1 MGFFLLFT
9 DFYGFFQLNFSL
21 LIFSILFD
29 NSHLFFLFQNETD
42 TSTSNK
48 DLTLIYEE
56 KVSPNKEYISNK
68 KDIVHYTIKIYQEDK
83 NKVYVYAESNSLVFE
98 NTNYSVDYNQKLSKE
113 DIQIKWI
120 TLSGS
125 TEPKEN
131 DQLGLA
137 NVKII
142 KDGSVVNEKVI
153 SFVGKGVKAI
163 TDVIG

>member
-1 MGFFLLFT
+1 MK
-9 DFYGFFQLNFSL
+9 SKRM
-21 LIFSILFD
+21 IVVVVSSIVLCLC
-29 NSHLFFLFQNETD
+29 LFFIFQIEKD

-56 KVSPNKEYISNK
+56 TVSPNKKYVSNK

-83 NKVYVYAESNSLVFE
+83 NKVYVYAESNSPVFE
-98 NTNYSVDYNQKLSKE
+98 NTNYSVDYNQKISKK
-113 DIQIKWI
+113 DIQIKWM

-125 TEPKEN
+125 TEAKKS

-137 NVKII
+137 NVKIL
-142 KDGSVVNEKVI
+142 KDGSVFNEKVI

>member
-1 MGFFLLFT
+1 MKSKRMIVVVVSSIVLCLCLLFI
-9 DFYGFFQLNFSL
+9 FQ
-21 LIFSILFD
+21 I
-29 NSHLFFLFQNETD
+29 EKD
-42 TSTSNK
+42 TSISNE

-56 KVSPNKEYISNK
+56 TVSPNKKYVSNK

-83 NKVYVYAESNSLVFE
+83 NTVQVHAESNSPIFE
-98 NTNYSVDYNQKLSKE
+98 NTNYRVDYNQKISKK
-113 DIQIKWI
+113 DIQIKWM

-125 TEPKEN
+125 TEAKKS

-137 NVKII
+137 NVKIL

>member
-1 MGFFLLFT
+1 MK
-9 DFYGFFQLNFSL
+9 SKR
-21 LIFSILFD
+21 IIVVVVSSIVLCLC
-29 NSHLFFLFQNETD
+29 LFFIFQIEKD
-42 TSTSNK
+42 TSISNE

-56 KVSPNKEYISNK
+56 TVSPNKKYVSNK

-83 NKVYVYAESNSLVFE
+83 NTVQVHAESNSPIFE
-98 NTNYSVDYNQKLSKE
+98 NTNYRVDYNQKISKK
-113 DIQIKWI
+113 DIQIKWM

-125 TEPKEN
+125 TEPKKN

-137 NVKII
+137 NVKIL

>member
-1 MGFFLLFT
+1 MK
-9 DFYGFFQLNFSL
+9 SKR
-21 LIFSILFD
+21 IIVVVVSSIVLCLC
-29 NSHLFFLFQNETD
+29 LFFIFQIEKD
-42 TSTSNK
+42 TSISNE

-56 KVSPNKEYISNK
+56 TVSPNKKYVSNK

-83 NKVYVYAESNSLVFE
+83 NKVYVYAESNSPIFE
-98 NTNYSVDYNQKLSKE
+98 NTNYRVDYNQKISKK
-113 DIQIKWI
+113 DIQIKWM

-125 TEPKEN
+125 TEPKKN

-137 NVKII
+137 NVKIL

>member
-1 MGFFLLFT
+1 MK
-9 DFYGFFQLNFSL
+9 SKRM
-21 LIFSILFD
+21 IVVVVSSIVLCLC
-29 NSHLFFLFQNETD
+29 LFFIFQIEKD
-42 TSTSNK
+42 TSTSNE

-56 KVSPNKEYISNK
+56 TVSPNKEYVSNK

-83 NKVYVYAESNSLVFE
+83 NKVQVYAESNSPVFE

-113 DIQIKWI
+113 DIQIKWM

-137 NVKII
+137 NVKIL

-153 SFVGKGVKAI
+153 SFVGEGVKAI
-163 TDVIG
+163 RDVIG

>member
-1 MGFFLLFT
+1 MK
-9 DFYGFFQLNFSL
+9 SKR
-21 LIFSILFD
+21 IIVVVVSSIVLCLC
-29 NSHLFFLFQNETD
+29 LFFIFQIEKD
-42 TSTSNK
+42 TSISNE

-56 KVSPNKEYISNK
+56 TVSPNKKYVSNK

-83 NKVYVYAESNSLVFE
+83 NTVQVHAESNSPIFE
-98 NTNYSVDYNQKLSKE
+98 NTNYRVDYNQKISKK
-113 DIQIKWI
+113 DIQIKWM

-125 TEPKEN
+125 TEPKKS

-137 NVKII
+137 NVKIL

>member
-1 MGFFLLFT
+1 MK
-9 DFYGFFQLNFSL
+9 SKRM
-21 LIFSILFD
+21 IVVVVSSIVLCLC
-29 NSHLFFLFQNETD
+29 LFFIFQIEKD
-42 TSTSNK
+42 TSISNE

-56 KVSPNKEYISNK
+56 TVSPNKKYVSNK

-83 NKVYVYAESNSLVFE
+83 NTVQVHAESNSPIFE
-98 NTNYSVDYNQKLSKE
+98 NTNYRVDYNQKLSKE
-113 DIQIKWI
+113 DIQIKWM

-125 TEPKEN
+125 TEPKKS

-137 NVKII
+137 NIKIL

-163 TDVIG
+163 RDVIG

>member
-1 MGFFLLFT
+1 MK
-9 DFYGFFQLNFSL
+9 SKRM
-21 LIFSILFD
+21 IVVAVSSIVLCL
-29 NSHLFFLFQNETD
+29 SLFFIFQNETD
-42 TSTSNK
+42 TSTSNE

-56 KVSPNKEYISNK
+56 TVSPNKKYVSNK

-83 NKVYVYAESNSLVFE
+83 NTVQVHAESNSPIFE
-98 NTNYSVDYNQKLSKE
+98 NTNYRVDYNQKISKE
-113 DIQIKWI
+113 DIQIKWM

-125 TEPKEN
+125 TEAKKS

-137 NVKII
+137 NVKIL

-163 TDVIG
+163 RDVIG

>member
-1 MGFFLLFT
+1 MK
-9 DFYGFFQLNFSL
+9 SKR
-21 LIFSILFD
+21 IIVVVVSSIVLCLC
-29 NSHLFFLFQNETD
+29 LFFIFQIEKD
-42 TSTSNK
+42 TSISNE
-48 DLTLIYEE
+48 DLTLIYKET
-56 KVSPNKEYISNK
+56 VSPNKEYVSNK

-83 NKVYVYAESNSLVFE
+83 NKVCVYAESNSPVFE
-98 NTNYSVDYNQKLSKE
+98 NTNYRVDYNQKLSKE
-113 DIQIKWI
+113 DIQIKWM

-125 TEPKEN
+125 TEAKKS

-137 NVKII
+137 NVKIL

>member
-1 MGFFLLFT
+1 MKSKRIIVVVVSCIVLCL
-9 DFYGFFQLNFSL
+9 S
-21 LIFSILFD
+21 
-29 NSHLFFLFQNETD
+29 LFFIFQNETD

-56 KVSPNKEYISNK
+56 TVSPNNEYVSNK

-83 NKVYVYAESNSLVFE
+83 NKVQVYAESNSPVFE

-113 DIQIKWI
+113 DIQIKWM

-137 NVKII
+137 NVKIL

>member
-1 MGFFLLFT
+1 MK
-9 DFYGFFQLNFSL
+9 SKR
-21 LIFSILFD
+21 IIVVVVSSIVLCLC
-29 NSHLFFLFQNETD
+29 LFFIFQNETD

-56 KVSPNKEYISNK
+56 TVSPNKKYVSNK

-83 NKVYVYAESNSLVFE
+83 NTVQVHAESNSPVFE
-98 NTNYSVDYNQKLSKE
+98 NTNYRVDYNQKISKK
-113 DIQIKWI
+113 DIQIKWM

-125 TEPKEN
+125 TEAKKS

-137 NVKII
+137 NVKIL

>member
-1 MGFFLLFT
+1 MK
-9 DFYGFFQLNFSL
+9 SKRM
-21 LIFSILFD
+21 IVVVVSSIVLCLC
-29 NSHLFFLFQNETD
+29 LFFIFQIEKD

-56 KVSPNKEYISNK
+56 TVSPNKKYVSNK

-83 NKVYVYAESNSLVFE
+83 NTVQVHAESNSPIFE
-98 NTNYSVDYNQKLSKE
+98 NTNYRVDYDQKISKK
-113 DIQIKWI
+113 DIQIKWM

-125 TEPKEN
+125 TEAKKS

-137 NVKII
+137 NVKIL
-142 KDGSVVNEKVI
+142 KDGSVFNEKVI

>member
-1 MGFFLLFT
+1 MK
-9 DFYGFFQLNFSL
+9 SKRM
-21 LIFSILFD
+21 IVVVVSSIVLCLC
-29 NSHLFFLFQNETD
+29 LFFIFQIEKD

-56 KVSPNKEYISNK
+56 KVSPNKEYVSNK

-83 NKVYVYAESNSLVFE
+83 NKVYVYAESNSPIFE
-98 NTNYSVDYNQKLSKE
+98 NTNYRVDYKQKISKE
-113 DIQIKWI
+113 DIQIKWM

-125 TEPKEN
+125 TEPKKG

-137 NVKII
+137 NVKIL
-142 KDGSVVNEKVI
+142 KDGSVFNEKVI

>member
-1 MGFFLLFT
+1 MKSKRMIVVAVSSIVLFL
-9 DFYGFFQLNFSL
+9 S
-21 LIFSILFD
+21 
-29 NSHLFFLFQNETD
+29 LFFIFQNETD

-56 KVSPNKEYISNK
+56 KVSPNKEYVSNK

-83 NKVYVYAESNSLVFE
+83 NKVYAESNSPVFE

-113 DIQIKWI
+113 DIQIKWM

-137 NVKII
+137 NVKIL

>member
-1 MGFFLLFT
+1 MKSKRIIVVVVSSVVLCL
-9 DFYGFFQLNFSL
+9 S
-21 LIFSILFD
+21 
-29 NSHLFFLFQNETD
+29 LFFIFQNETD
-42 TSTSNK
+42 TSISNK

-56 KVSPNKEYISNK
+56 TVSPNKEYVSNK

-83 NKVYVYAESNSLVFE
+83 NKVQVYAESNSPVFE

-113 DIQIKWI
+113 DIQIKWM

-131 DQLGLA
+131 DQLGLE
-137 NVKII
+137 NVKIL

>member
-1 MGFFLLFT
+1 MK
-9 DFYGFFQLNFSL
+9 SKRM
-21 LIFSILFD
+21 IVVVVSSIVLCLC
-29 NSHLFFLFQNETD
+29 LFFIFQIEKD

-56 KVSPNKEYISNK
+56 TVSPNKKYVSNK

-83 NKVYVYAESNSLVFE
+83 NTVQVHAESNSPIFE
-98 NTNYSVDYNQKLSKE
+98 NTNYRVDYNQKISKK
-113 DIQIKWI
+113 DIQIKWM

-125 TEPKEN
+125 TEAKKS

-137 NVKII
+137 NVKIL
-142 KDGSVVNEKVI
+142 KDGSVSNEKVI

>member
-1 MGFFLLFT
+1 MK
-9 DFYGFFQLNFSL
+9 SKR
-21 LIFSILFD
+21 IIVVVVSSIVLCLC
-29 NSHLFFLFQNETD
+29 LFFIFQIEKD
-42 TSTSNK
+42 TSISNE

-56 KVSPNKEYISNK
+56 TVSLNKKYVSNK

-83 NKVYVYAESNSLVFE
+83 NTVQVHAESDSPIFE
-98 NTNYSVDYNQKLSKE
+98 NTNYRVDYNQKISKK
-113 DIQIKWI
+113 DIQIKWM

-125 TEPKEN
+125 TEAKKS

-137 NVKII
+137 NVKIL

>member
-1 MGFFLLFT
+1 MK
-9 DFYGFFQLNFSL
+9 SKR
-21 LIFSILFD
+21 IIVVVVSSIVLCLC
-29 NSHLFFLFQNETD
+29 LFFIFQIEKD
-42 TSTSNK
+42 TSISNE

-56 KVSPNKEYISNK
+56 TVSPNKKYVSNK

-83 NKVYVYAESNSLVFE
+83 NTVQVHAESNSPVFE

-113 DIQIKWI
+113 DIQIKWM

-125 TEPKEN
+125 TEAKKS

-137 NVKII
+137 NVKIL

>member
-1 MGFFLLFT
+1 MK
-9 DFYGFFQLNFSL
+9 SKR
-21 LIFSILFD
+21 IIVVVVSSIVLCLC
-29 NSHLFFLFQNETD
+29 LFFIFQNETD

-56 KVSPNKEYISNK
+56 TVSPNKKYVSNR

-83 NKVYVYAESNSLVFE
+83 NTVQVHAESNSPVFE
-98 NTNYSVDYNQKLSKE
+98 NTNYRVDYNQKISKK
-113 DIQIKWI
+113 DIQIKWM

-125 TEPKEN
+125 TEAKKS

-137 NVKII
+137 NVKIL

>member
-1 MGFFLLFT
+1 MK
-9 DFYGFFQLNFSL
+9 SKRM
-21 LIFSILFD
+21 IVVVVSSIVLCLC
-29 NSHLFFLFQNETD
+29 LFFIFQNETD

-56 KVSPNKEYISNK
+56 KVSPNKEYVSNK

-83 NKVYVYAESNSLVFE
+83 NTVQVHAESNSPIFE
-98 NTNYSVDYNQKLSKE
+98 NTNYRVDYNQKISKK
-113 DIQIKWI
+113 DIKIKWM

-125 TEPKEN
+125 TEAKKS

-137 NVKII
+137 NVKIL
-142 KDGSVVNEKVI
+142 KDGSVFNEKVI

>member
-1 MGFFLLFT
+1 MK
-9 DFYGFFQLNFSL
+9 SKRM
-21 LIFSILFD
+21 IVVVVSSIVLCL
-29 NSHLFFLFQNETD
+29 SLFFIFQNKTD
-42 TSTSNK
+42 TSTSNE

-56 KVSPNKEYISNK
+56 TVSPNKEYVSNK

-83 NKVYVYAESNSLVFE
+83 NKVQVYAESNSPVFE

-113 DIQIKWI
+113 DIQIKWM

-125 TEPKEN
+125 TEPKKN

-137 NVKII
+137 NVKIL
-142 KDGSVVNEKVI
+142 KDGIVVNEKVI
-153 SFVGKGVKAI
+153 SFVGEGVKAI

>member
-1 MGFFLLFT
+1 MK
-9 DFYGFFQLNFSL
+9 SKRM
-21 LIFSILFD
+21 IVVVVSSIVLCLC
-29 NSHLFFLFQNETD
+29 LFFIFQIEKD

-56 KVSPNKEYISNK
+56 TVSPNKKYVSNK

-83 NKVYVYAESNSLVFE
+83 NTVQVHAESNSPIFE
-98 NTNYSVDYNQKLSKE
+98 NTNYRVDYNQKISKK
-113 DIQIKWI
+113 DIQIKWM

-125 TEPKEN
+125 TEPKKN
-131 DQLGLA
+131 DRLGLA
-137 NVKII
+137 NVKIL

>member
-1 MGFFLLFT
+1 MK
-9 DFYGFFQLNFSL
+9 SKR
-21 LIFSILFD
+21 IIVVVVSSSIVLCLC
-29 NSHLFFLFQNETD
+29 LFFIFQIEKD

-56 KVSPNKEYISNK
+56 KVSPNKEYVSNK

-83 NKVYVYAESNSLVFE
+83 NKVYVYAESNSPVFE

-113 DIQIKWI
+113 DIQIKWMK
-120 TLSGS
+120 LSGN

-137 NVKII
+137 NVKIL
-142 KDGSVVNEKVI
+142 KNGSVVNEKVI
-153 SFVGKGVKAI
+153 SFVGKGVKTI
-163 TDVIG
+163 TDVIE

>member
-1 MGFFLLFT
+1 MK
-9 DFYGFFQLNFSL
+9 SKRM
-21 LIFSILFD
+21 IVVVVSSIVLCLC
-29 NSHLFFLFQNETD
+29 LFFIFQIEKD

-56 KVSPNKEYISNK
+56 TVSPNKKYVSNK

-83 NKVYVYAESNSLVFE
+83 NTVQVHAESNSPIFE
-98 NTNYSVDYNQKLSKE
+98 NTNYRVDYNQKLSKE
-113 DIQIKWI
+113 DIQIKWM

-125 TEPKEN
+125 TEAKKS

-137 NVKII
+137 NVKIL

>member
-1 MGFFLLFT
+1 M
-9 DFYGFFQLNFSL
+9 N
-21 LIFSILFD
+21 
-29 NSHLFFLFQNETD
+29 
-42 TSTSNK
+42 
-48 DLTLIYEE
+48 YEE
-56 KVSPNKEYISNK
+56 KVSPNKEYVSNK

-83 NKVYVYAESNSLVFE
+83 NTIYVYAESNSPVFE

-113 DIQIKWI
+113 DIQIKWM

-137 NVKII
+137 NVKIL
-142 KDGSVVNEKVI
+142 KDGSVVNEKAI
-153 SFVGKGVKAI
+153 SFVGKGVKTI

>member
-1 MGFFLLFT
+1 MK
-9 DFYGFFQLNFSL
+9 SKR
-21 LIFSILFD
+21 IIVVVVSSIVLCL
-29 NSHLFFLFQNETD
+29 SLFFIFQDETD
-42 TSTSNK
+42 TSHLSK
-48 DLTLIYEE
+48 VYEE
-56 KVSPNKEYISNK
+56 SVSPNKEYVSEK
-68 KDIVHYTIKIYQEDK
+68 KDIVHYTIKVYQDDDYT
-83 NKVYVYAESNSLVFE
+83 VYVYVNSNSLVFE

-125 TEPKEN
+125 TEAKKS

-137 NVKII
+137 NVKIL

>member
-1 MGFFLLFT
+1 MK
-9 DFYGFFQLNFSL
+9 SKR
-21 LIFSILFD
+21 IIVVVVSSIVLCLC
-29 NSHLFFLFQNETD
+29 LFFIFQIEKD
-42 TSTSNK
+42 TSISNE

-56 KVSPNKEYISNK
+56 TVSPNKKYVSNK

-83 NKVYVYAESNSLVFE
+83 NTVQVHAESNSPVFE
-98 NTNYSVDYNQKLSKE
+98 NTNYSVDYNQKISKK
-113 DIQIKWI
+113 DIQIKWM

-125 TEPKEN
+125 TEAKKS

-137 NVKII
+137 NVKIL

>member
-1 MGFFLLFT
+1 MK
-9 DFYGFFQLNFSL
+9 SKRM
-21 LIFSILFD
+21 IVVVVSSIVLCLC
-29 NSHLFFLFQNETD
+29 LFFIFQNETD

-56 KVSPNKEYISNK
+56 TVSPNKKYVSNK

-83 NKVYVYAESNSLVFE
+83 NKVQAYAESNSPVFE
-98 NTNYSVDYNQKLSKE
+98 NTNYSVDYNQKISKE
-113 DIQIKWI
+113 DIQIKWM

-125 TEPKEN
+125 TEPKKS

-137 NVKII
+137 NVKIL

-153 SFVGKGVKAI
+153 SFVGEGVKAI